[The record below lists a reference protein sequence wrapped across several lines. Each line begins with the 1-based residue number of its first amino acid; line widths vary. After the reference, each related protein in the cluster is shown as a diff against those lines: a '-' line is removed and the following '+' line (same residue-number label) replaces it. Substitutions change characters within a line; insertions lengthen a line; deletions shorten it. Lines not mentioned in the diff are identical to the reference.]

1 MKKNNII
8 NILIAL
14 IIIII
19 VILIIYS
26 ITQNQNRKNYGIRPL
41 THTEIKTKQLNKED
55 FILIVSRKNCSHCIS
70 YKPKVERI
78 AQDNQ
83 IIVYY
88 IDLETVKDEE
98 KFLKEYKLS
107 GSTPMTLFF
116 KKGKETSILN
126 RIEGDLKD
134 ELIINKFKEMGFI
147 EK

>member
-1 MKKNNII
+1 MKKNNIL
-8 NILIAL
+8 NILITL

-19 VILIIYS
+19 VILIAHS
-26 ITQNQNRKNYGIRPL
+26 IIQNQNRKNYGIRQL
-41 THTEIKTKQLNKED
+41 TYTEIRKKQLNKEN

-98 KFLKEYKLS
+98 KFLKEFKLK
-107 GSTPMTLFF
+107 GSTPTTLFF
-116 KKGKETSILN
+116 KNGKETSILN
-126 RIEGDLKD
+126 RIEGDLKE
-134 ELIINKFKEMGFI
+134 ELIITKFKEMGFI